1 MIVTAKSS
9 IPTLWQW
16 IVACTW
22 GALRFKFM
30 VMGAVFVFSLQKF
43 IENPAAVTFIL
54 SLPTILSLVIGPV
67 CRFLSDRIWTRFGR
81 RKPFAVPSMVGIGL
95 SFLLMPAAPNFWWLV
110 AAYCL
115 YHIANDFGAGPT
127 EILKQEIIPP
137 PQRGR
142 ASALA
147 SWIGNLASLAFYGLA
162 LGRFEDVGFFAGF
175 PVSGEQAIYWGIA
188 AMVFCVA
195 LFVMLGVKESPQ
207 DSPLRG
213 QRLTFKTF
221 VGGLSDRNL
230 WPVYLL
236 IVGWTVSGA
245 GLGALTALLYS
256 EQWGF
261 TKQEMGINIA
271 VGGVLNILFIA
282 LLGIFADRLPRMRTF
297 KILLALSI
305 AIEVAF
311 FCYCEFVLHDKTP
324 TLPEII
330 LFGEITAV
338 IGILLGMVY
347 FPMVYDYIPRNE
359 MGTFSAGSSIV
370 ERIIGVVTL
379 NGVGLFVSFYS
390 HLFLPPAGDMV
401 RIGFPHTVS
410 EAEARQWLAQSPLN
424 GVSVVAWHSNG
435 AAIDHGQALEFRR
448 ENAESTAANT
458 RLATIEARLKALREK
473 ASGAEEIHR
482 LEMERKTLQDKL
494 KSSSREFATLL
505 EPVYL
510 HAVAESHQIEA
521 VRSGNATVFEIP
533 LAKRPSNADVEAALR
548 SLRSVEPDVVDL
560 RLGSSEKGFHLS
572 CGLTGGNP
580 AAPSTVFSRLTNIAP
595 PSLKRLLPASLP
607 AGSAKPSAF
616 LEIDVAT
623 AGDPVNRHPSPVTRI
638 LNRIWGLFGEPPAAD
653 RRLGAVAREM
663 RQAETWPHVR
673 GTDISTPGRHAL
685 RITAL
690 PERNAIP
697 PDDTDPIILARCAE
711 FPGIE
716 PALAAAL
723 YQRLESVA
731 PNHRITPVQRTLAS
745 DYAPLRY
752 DYLSGYLWMVF
763 MSSIGLAI
771 CLAFTRREEKGLIRK
786 RGLEEN
792 KRQMEAEAD
801 ESERERQG
809 APDAHEYYVPGYI
822 LWKITFL
829 IVSLAILGAGLWML
843 VPKLAIAASGSLV
856 QARVEAVTYQ
866 DGHGQMKVFKSAT
879 AVREFLAEGKKDG
892 IFQLRCVAE
901 MPDGSLVR
909 FTPSNAQTRK
919 PLVDIVDEDGLP
931 STLMAYVPAGAPTS
945 AILPFEIG
953 TWFMP
958 GLVAFLGATATV
970 LASLL
975 VRSARR
981 PIALPLLQPRS
992 QSPDLPS

>member
-43 IENPAAVTFIL
+43 VENPAAVTFIL
-54 SLPTILSLVIGPV
+54 SLPTIISVVIGPV

-81 RKPFAVPSMVGIGL
+81 RKPFAIPSMVGIGL
-95 SFLLMPAAPNFWWLV
+95 SFLLMPVAPNFWWLV

-127 EILKQEIIPP
+127 EILKQEIVPP

-188 AMVFCVA
+188 AMVFCVV
-195 LFVMLGVKESPQ
+195 LFIVLGVKESPQ

-297 KILLALSI
+297 KVLLALSI

-370 ERIIGVVTL
+370 EKIIGVVTL
-379 NGVGLFVSFYS
+379 NGVGLFVSLYS
-390 HLFLPPAGDMV
+390 HMFLPPSGDMV
-401 RIGFPHTVS
+401 RIGFPQTVR
-410 EAEARQWLAQSPLN
+410 ETEVHQWLAQSPLKDI
-424 GVSVVAWHSNG
+424 SVVAWHSDG
-435 AAIDHGQALEFRR
+435 ASIDRGQAMEFRR
-448 ENAESTAANT
+448 VNPAATAANT
-458 RLATIEARLKALREK
+458 RLAAIDSRLKTLREEELE
-473 ASGAEEIHR
+473 ASGAEEVQR
-482 LEMERKTLQDKL
+482 LESEKKSLHEQLKTSARDFAELL
-494 KSSSREFATLL
+494 K
-505 EPVYL
+505 PVFL
-510 HAVAESHQIEA
+510 RAIPEAHQIEA
-521 VRSGNATVFEIP
+521 IRSGNATVFEIP
-533 LAKRPSNADVEAALR
+533 LAKRPSNADVEATLR
-548 SLRSVEPDVVDL
+548 SLRSVEPEVVDL
-560 RLGSSEKGFHLS
+560 RLGSSDTGFHLS
-572 CGLTGGNP
+572 CGLTGDDP
-580 AAPSTVFSRLTNIAP
+580 ALANLVFSHLSNLAP
-595 PSLKRLLPASLP
+595 TALRSALPASLP
-607 AGSAKPSAF
+607 AGSIKPSRF
-616 LEIDVAT
+616 LEIDVAV
-623 AGDPVNRHPSPVTRI
+623 AGDPVKRHPSPVTRLI
-638 LNRIWGLFGEPPAAD
+638 NGIWKIFGEPPAPD

-663 RQAETWPHVR
+663 RQSEAWPHVR
-673 GTDISTPGRHAL
+673 GIDISTPERHGV

-690 PERNAIP
+690 PDAHFTP
-697 PDDTDPIILARCAE
+697 PEILDSKILSRCAE
-711 FPGIE
+711 FPGLD

-731 PNHRITPVQRTLAS
+731 QNHRITPVQRTLAA

-752 DYLSGYLWMVF
+752 DYLSGYIWMAF
-763 MSSIGLAI
+763 MNSIGLVI
-771 CLAFTRREEKGLIRK
+771 CLAFTRSEEKGLIHK

-792 KRQMEAEAD
+792 ERQIEAEAD
-801 ESERERQG
+801 ELAREREG
-809 APDAHEYYVPGYI
+809 TPDVRDYYVPGQ
-822 LWKITFL
+822 LPWKIAFL
-829 IVSLAILGAGLWML
+829 SVSLVILAAGIWFLF
-843 VPKLAIAASGSLV
+843 PKLAIAASGSLV
-856 QARVEAVTYQ
+856 QARVEAITYQ
-866 DGHGQMKVFKSAT
+866 EGNGEIAVFESAT
-879 AVREFLAEGKKDG
+879 AVRKFLSGGKRNG
-892 IFQLRCVAE
+892 IFHLRCLAE

-909 FTPSNAQTRK
+909 FTPSNARTQK

-931 STLMAYVPAGAPTS
+931 STLMACIPHGAPAS

-958 GLVAFLGATATV
+958 GLVAFLGATGTI
-970 LASLL
+970 LAALL
-975 VRSARR
+975 VRSALK
-981 PIALPLLQPRS
+981 PIALPYTRS
-992 QSPDLPS
+992 

>member
-9 IPTLWQW
+9 IPALWQW

-81 RKPFAVPSMVGIGL
+81 RKPFAIPSMLGIGL
-95 SFLLMPAAPNFWWLV
+95 SFLLMPIAPSFWWLV

-115 YHIANDFGAGPT
+115 YHIANDFGSGPT
-127 EILKQEIIPP
+127 DILKQEIVPP

-162 LGRFEDVGFFAGF
+162 LGRFEDVDFFAGF

-195 LFVMLGVKESPQ
+195 AFVGLGVKESPQ
-207 DSPLRG
+207 ESPLRG

-282 LLGIFADRLPRMRTF
+282 LLGIFADRMPRMRTF

-305 AIEVAF
+305 AIEAAF

-379 NGVGLFVSFYS
+379 NGVGLFVSLYS
-390 HLFLPPAGDMV
+390 QLFLPPAGDMV
-401 RIGFPHTVS
+401 RIGFPQQVT
-410 EAEARQWLAQSPLN
+410 EAEARQWLAESSLT
-424 GVSVVAWHSNG
+424 GVSIAAWHSNR
-435 AAIDHGQALEFRR
+435 AALDHGQALEFRR
-448 ENAESTAANT
+448 ESADSTTTYT
-458 RLATIEARLKALREK
+458 RLSAIDARLKTLREET
-473 ASGAEEIHR
+473 SGEEEIHR
-482 LEMERKTLQDKL
+482 LENERKTLQEQL
-494 KSSSREFATLL
+494 KSSAREFASLL
-505 EPVYL
+505 APVYL
-510 HAVAESHQIEA
+510 HAISEGHQIEA
-521 VRSGNATVFEIP
+521 VRSGNATVFDIP
-533 LAKRPSNADVEAALR
+533 LAMRPSNADVEAALR
-548 SLRSVEPDVVDL
+548 SLRRAHPEVVDL
-560 RLGSSEKGFHLS
+560 RLGSSEKGFYLT
-572 CGLTGGNP
+572 CGLTGDNP
-580 AAPSTVFSRLTNIAP
+580 AAPVTVFSRLASSAA
-595 PSLKRLLPASLP
+595 PSLQRLLPASLP

-616 LEIDVAT
+616 VEIDVAT
-623 AGDPVNRHPSPVTRI
+623 AGDPVNRHPSPVTRLI
-638 LNRIWGLFGEPPAAD
+638 NRIWAFFGEPPAPD
-653 RRLGAVAREM
+653 RRLDAVAREM
-663 RQAETWPHVR
+663 RQSGAWPHVR
-673 GTDISTPGRHAL
+673 GTDISTTGHHAL

-690 PERNAIP
+690 PDRQGIAVQD
-697 PDDTDPIILARCAE
+697 PDPQILARCAE
-711 FPGIE
+711 FPGID

-723 YQRLESVA
+723 YQRLESVG
-731 PNHRITPVQRTLAS
+731 PNHRITPVKRTLAS
-745 DYAPLRY
+745 DYAPMRY

-763 MSSIGLAI
+763 MSSVGLAI

-792 KRQMEAEAD
+792 ECQLEAEAQ

-809 APDAHEYYVPGYI
+809 APDAHEYYVPGH
-822 LWKITFL
+822 LPWKITFL

-843 VPKLAIAASGSLV
+843 VPKLTVATSGALV
-856 QARVEAVTYQ
+856 QARVEAINYQ
-866 DGHGQMKVFKSAT
+866 DGNDMVFESAT

-892 IFQLRCVAE
+892 IFRLRCVAE
-901 MPDGSLVR
+901 MPDGSMVR

-919 PLVDIVDEDGLP
+919 PLVDIVDKDGLP
-931 STLMAYVPAGAPTS
+931 STLMAYLLPGTPAT

-958 GLVAFLGATATV
+958 GLVTFLGATATI
-970 LASLL
+970 LAALL
-975 VRSARR
+975 LRSARR

-992 QSPDLPS
+992 QSHDLPS

>member
-1 MIVTAKSS
+1 
-9 IPTLWQW
+9 
-16 IVACTW
+16 
-22 GALRFKFM
+22 
-30 VMGAVFVFSLQKF
+30 
-43 IENPAAVTFIL
+43 
-54 SLPTILSLVIGPV
+54 
-67 CRFLSDRIWTRFGR
+67 
-81 RKPFAVPSMVGIGL
+81 
-95 SFLLMPAAPNFWWLV
+95 
-110 AAYCL
+110 
-115 YHIANDFGAGPT
+115 
-127 EILKQEIIPP
+127 
-137 PQRGR
+137 
-142 ASALA
+142 
-147 SWIGNLASLAFYGLA
+147 
-162 LGRFEDVGFFAGF
+162 
-175 PVSGEQAIYWGIA
+175 
-188 AMVFCVA
+188 
-195 LFVMLGVKESPQ
+195 
-207 DSPLRG
+207 
-213 QRLTFKTF
+213 
-221 VGGLSDRNL
+221 
-230 WPVYLL
+230 
-236 IVGWTVSGA
+236 
-245 GLGALTALLYS
+245 
-256 EQWGF
+256 
-261 TKQEMGINIA
+261 
-271 VGGVLNILFIA
+271 
-282 LLGIFADRLPRMRTF
+282 
-297 KILLALSI
+297 
-305 AIEVAF
+305 
-311 FCYCEFVLHDKTP
+311 
-324 TLPEII
+324 
-330 LFGEITAV
+330 
-338 IGILLGMVY
+338 
-347 FPMVYDYIPRNE
+347 
-359 MGTFSAGSSIV
+359 
-370 ERIIGVVTL
+370 
-379 NGVGLFVSFYS
+379 
-390 HLFLPPAGDMV
+390 
-401 RIGFPHTVS
+401 
-410 EAEARQWLAQSPLN
+410 
-424 GVSVVAWHSNG
+424 
-435 AAIDHGQALEFRR
+435 
-448 ENAESTAANT
+448 
-458 RLATIEARLKALREK
+458 
-473 ASGAEEIHR
+473 
-482 LEMERKTLQDKL
+482 
-494 KSSSREFATLL
+494 
-505 EPVYL
+505 
-510 HAVAESHQIEA
+510 
-521 VRSGNATVFEIP
+521 
-533 LAKRPSNADVEAALR
+533 
-548 SLRSVEPDVVDL
+548 
-560 RLGSSEKGFHLS
+560 
-572 CGLTGGNP
+572 
-580 AAPSTVFSRLTNIAP
+580 
-595 PSLKRLLPASLP
+595 
-607 AGSAKPSAF
+607 
-616 LEIDVAT
+616 
-623 AGDPVNRHPSPVTRI
+623 VTRI

>member
-95 SFLLMPAAPNFWWLV
+95 SLLLMPVAPNFWWLV

-282 LLGIFADRLPRMRTF
+282 LLGLFADRMPRMRTF

-347 FPMVYDYIPRNE
+347 FPMVYDYIHSGKNHRR
-359 MGTFSAGSSIV
+359 GDTQWGWTFRIV
-370 ERIIGVVTL
+370 L
-379 NGVGLFVSFYS
+379 
-390 HLFLPPAGDMV
+390 LPPVPSPRWRHGADRISAHSERGRGPPMAGPIATEW
-401 RIGFPHTVS
+401 RLG
-410 EAEARQWLAQSPLN
+410 RGLAFQ
-424 GVSVVAWHSNG
+424 
-435 AAIDHGQALEFRR
+435 RR
-448 ENAESTAANT
+448 C
-458 RLATIEARLKALREK
+458 
-473 ASGAEEIHR
+473 
-482 LEMERKTLQDKL
+482 D
-494 KSSSREFATLL
+494 
-505 EPVYL
+505 
-510 HAVAESHQIEA
+510 
-521 VRSGNATVFEIP
+521 RS
-533 LAKRPSNADVEAALR
+533 RPSLGIPAGECRVHRCKHASRHHRGAIESPPR
-548 SLRSVEPDVVDL
+548 ESLRS
-560 RLGSSEKGFHLS
+560 
-572 CGLTGGNP
+572 GGNP
-580 AAPSTVFSRLTNIAP
+580 SPGNGAEDSSR
-595 PSLKRLLPASLP
+595 
-607 AGSAKPSAF
+607 
-616 LEIDVAT
+616 
-623 AGDPVNRHPSPVTRI
+623 
-638 LNRIWGLFGEPPAAD
+638 
-653 RRLGAVAREM
+653 
-663 RQAETWPHVR
+663 
-673 GTDISTPGRHAL
+673 
-685 RITAL
+685 
-690 PERNAIP
+690 
-697 PDDTDPIILARCAE
+697 
-711 FPGIE
+711 
-716 PALAAAL
+716 
-723 YQRLESVA
+723 
-731 PNHRITPVQRTLAS
+731 
-745 DYAPLRY
+745 
-752 DYLSGYLWMVF
+752 
-763 MSSIGLAI
+763 
-771 CLAFTRREEKGLIRK
+771 
-786 RGLEEN
+786 
-792 KRQMEAEAD
+792 
-801 ESERERQG
+801 
-809 APDAHEYYVPGYI
+809 
-822 LWKITFL
+822 
-829 IVSLAILGAGLWML
+829 
-843 VPKLAIAASGSLV
+843 
-856 QARVEAVTYQ
+856 
-866 DGHGQMKVFKSAT
+866 
-879 AVREFLAEGKKDG
+879 
-892 IFQLRCVAE
+892 
-901 MPDGSLVR
+901 
-909 FTPSNAQTRK
+909 
-919 PLVDIVDEDGLP
+919 
-931 STLMAYVPAGAPTS
+931 
-945 AILPFEIG
+945 
-953 TWFMP
+953 
-958 GLVAFLGATATV
+958 
-970 LASLL
+970 
-975 VRSARR
+975 
-981 PIALPLLQPRS
+981 
-992 QSPDLPS
+992 

>member
-9 IPTLWQW
+9 IPTVWQW

-43 IENPAAVTFIL
+43 IDNPAAVTFIL
-54 SLPTILSLVIGPV
+54 SLPTIVSLVIGPV

-81 RKPFAVPSMVGIGL
+81 RKPFAVPSMLGIGL
-95 SFLLMPAAPNFWWLV
+95 SFLLMPVAPNFWWLV

-115 YHIANDFGAGPT
+115 YNIANDFGAGPT
-127 EILKQEIIPP
+127 EILKQEIVPP

-162 LGRFEDVGFFAGF
+162 LGRFEDIGFFAGF

-195 LFVMLGVKESPQ
+195 LFAMLGIKETPQ

-271 VGGVLNILFIA
+271 VGGVLNVLFIA
-282 LLGIFADRLPRMRTF
+282 LLGVFADRLPRMRTF

-305 AIEVAF
+305 AIEAAF

-330 LFGEITAV
+330 LFGEITSV

-370 ERIIGVVTL
+370 EKIIGVVTL

-390 HLFLPPAGDMV
+390 HVFLPPAGDMV
-401 RIGFPHTVS
+401 RIGFPSRVS
-410 EAEARQWLAQSPLN
+410 EAEAQQWLTQSSLN

-448 ENAESTAANT
+448 ENPASTAANT
-458 RLATIEARLKALREK
+458 RLVAIEARLKALREE
-473 ASGAEEIHR
+473 ASGEGEIQR
-482 LEMERKTLQDKL
+482 LESEQTTLQEQL
-494 KSSSREFATLL
+494 KSSAREFATLL
-505 EPVYL
+505 EPIYI
-510 HAVAESHQIEA
+510 HAIAASHQIEA

-533 LAKRPSNADVEAALR
+533 LTKRPSNADLEAALR
-548 SLRSVEPDVVDL
+548 SLRSVEPEVVDL
-560 RLGSSEKGFHLS
+560 RLRSSENGFHLS
-572 CGLTGGNP
+572 CGLTGDNP
-580 AAPSTVFSRLTNIAP
+580 AAPKTVFSRLANLAP
-595 PSLKRLLPASLP
+595 PSLQNLLPASLP
-607 AGSAKPSAF
+607 SGSEKSSVF

-623 AGDPVNRHPSPVTRI
+623 AGDPVKRHPSPVTRI
-638 LNRIWGLFGEPPAAD
+638 LNRIWAFIGEPPAPD
-653 RRLGAVAREM
+653 RRLSAVAREM
-663 RQAETWPHVR
+663 REAGAWPYVR
-673 GTDISTPGRHAL
+673 GTDISGLDRHAL

-690 PERNAIP
+690 PERDTMP
-697 PDDTDPIILARCAE
+697 PANPDPKILARCAD
-711 FPGIE
+711 FPGID

-731 PNHRITPVQRTLAS
+731 PNHRITPLQRTLAA

-771 CLAFTRREEKGLIRK
+771 CLAFTRREEQGLIRK

-792 KRQMEAEAD
+792 ERQMEAETG
-801 ESERERQG
+801 EFERESQG
-809 APDAHEYYVPGYI
+809 APDAHEYYVPGH
-822 LWKITFL
+822 LPWKIAFL
-829 IVSLAILGAGLWML
+829 AFSIVILGAGIWILL
-843 VPKLAIAASGSLV
+843 PKLAIVASGSLV

-866 DGHGQMKVFKSAT
+866 DGNGEKVIFESAT
-879 AVREFLAEGKKDG
+879 SVREFLSKEKKNG
-892 IFQLRCVAE
+892 IFHLKCVAE

-909 FTPSNAQTRK
+909 FTPSNARTQK
-919 PLVDIVDEDGLP
+919 PLLDIVDEDGLP
-931 STLMAYVPAGAPTS
+931 STLMACIPARAPAS

-958 GLVAFLGATATV
+958 GLVVFLGAIATV
-970 LASLL
+970 LAAFL
-975 VRSARR
+975 VQSALQ
-981 PIALPLLQPRS
+981 PIALPLS
-992 QSPDLPS
+992 QS

>member
-81 RKPFAVPSMVGIGL
+81 RKPFAIPSMLGIGV
-95 SFLLMPAAPNFWWLV
+95 SFLLMPMAPSFWWLV

-115 YHIANDFGAGPT
+115 YHIANDFGSGPT
-127 EILKQEIIPP
+127 DILKQEIVPP

-162 LGRFEDVGFFAGF
+162 LGRFEDVDFFAGF

-188 AMVFCVA
+188 AMVFCA
-195 LFVMLGVKESPQ
+195 AAFVVLGVKESPQ
-207 DSPLRG
+207 ESPLRG

-261 TKQEMGINIA
+261 SKQEMGINIA

-297 KILLALSI
+297 KILLTLSI
-305 AIEVAF
+305 VIEAAF

-330 LFGEITAV
+330 LFGEITSV

-370 ERIIGVVTL
+370 EKIIGVVTL
-379 NGVGLFVSFYS
+379 NGVGLFVSLYS
-390 HLFLPPAGDMV
+390 QLFLPPAGDMI
-401 RIGFPHTVS
+401 RIGFPQRVT
-410 EAEARQWLAQSPLN
+410 EAEARQWLAELSPA
-424 GVSVVAWHSNG
+424 GVSIAAWHSNG
-435 AAIDHGQALEFRR
+435 AALDQGQALEFRR
-448 ENAESTAANT
+448 ESAESTAANT
-458 RLATIEARLKALREK
+458 RLAAIDARLKSLREE
-473 ASGAEEIHR
+473 ASGEEEIQS
-482 LEMERKTLQDKL
+482 LETEKKTLQEQI
-494 KSSSREFATLL
+494 KSSAREFASLL
-505 EPVYL
+505 APVYL
-510 HAVAESHQIEA
+510 HAIAEGHQIQA
-521 VRSGNATVFEIP
+521 VRSGNAMVFDIP
-533 LAKRPSNADVEAALR
+533 LAMRPSNADVEAALR
-548 SLRSVEPDVVDL
+548 SLRRAHPEVVDL
-560 RLGSSEKGFHLS
+560 RLGSSEKGFYLT
-572 CGLTGGNP
+572 CGLTGDNP
-580 AAPSTVFSRLTNIAP
+580 DSPVAVFSRLATIAP
-595 PSLKRLLPASLP
+595 PPLQRLLPASLP
-607 AGSAKPSAF
+607 AGSAKLSAF
-616 LEIDVAT
+616 VEIDVAT
-623 AGDPVNRHPSPVTRI
+623 AGDPVNRHPSPVTRLI
-638 LNRIWGLFGEPPAAD
+638 NRIWAFFGEPPAPD
-653 RRLGAVAREM
+653 RRLDAVAREI
-663 RQAETWPHVR
+663 RQAGAWPHVR
-673 GTDISTPGRHAL
+673 GTDISTSGHHAL

-690 PERNAIP
+690 PDRHGIAAQD
-697 PDDTDPIILARCAE
+697 PDPQIFARCAE
-711 FPGIE
+711 FPGID

-723 YQRLESVA
+723 YQRLESVG

-763 MSSIGLAI
+763 MSSVGLAI
-771 CLAFTRREEKGLIRK
+771 CLAFTRREERGLIRK

-792 KRQMEAEAD
+792 ERQLEAEAQ

-809 APDAHEYYVPGYI
+809 ARDAHEYYVPGH
-822 LWKITFL
+822 LRWKITFL

-843 VPKLAIAASGSLV
+843 VPKLAVATSGSLV
-856 QARVEAVTYQ
+856 QARVEAITYQ
-866 DGHGQMKVFKSAT
+866 DGNEMVFESAT

-892 IFQLRCVAE
+892 IFRLRCVAE
-901 MPDGSLVR
+901 MPDGSVVR

-919 PLVDIVDEDGLP
+919 PLVDLVDKDGLP
-931 STLMAYVPAGAPTS
+931 STVMAYLLPGTPTT

-958 GLVAFLGATATV
+958 GLVTFLGATATI
-970 LASLL
+970 LAALL
-975 VRSARR
+975 LGSARR
-981 PIALPLLQPRS
+981 PIALPLS
-992 QSPDLPS
+992 QS